1 MDATEPTAPA
11 FDRATASG
19 VGVALLVL
27 AAVGLSAT
35 VGAAVLTATPPSAP
49 ATAAFDLRVTDA
61 TLTVTHRG
69 GDAVDVRDLR
79 LVVAVDGDLLHHQ
92 PPVPFFAARGFRS
105 GPTGPFN
112 RASDP
117 AWTAGETATL
127 GVASTNRPRIDPGD
141 PVRVTLYVGDHRLAV
156 LRATAS

>member
-1 MDATEPTAPA
+1 MAPPGPTR
-11 FDRATASG
+11 DRATAAS

-27 AAVGLSAT
+27 AVVGLSAT
-35 VGAAVLTATPPSAP
+35 VGAASLNVTPPGEP
-49 ATAAFDLRVTDA
+49 AAAAFDLRVTGA
-61 TLTVTHRG
+61 TLAVTHRG

-79 LVVAVDGDLLHHQ
+79 VVVAVDGDRLRRQ
-92 PPVPFFAARGFRS
+92 PPVPFFAARGFDS

-127 GVASTNRPRIDPGD
+127 TVAGTNGPRIEVGD
-141 PVRVTLYVGDHRLAV
+141 TVTVTLYESEYRLAV
-156 LRATAS
+156 LRSVAS